1 MRAPAIKHDL
11 AVVAVEVGVR
21 ARLLPALCFVV
32 ELEALCCAQR
42 RAALEQI
49 AARIGLSDDATRV
62 ILDDADERASR
73 LAAAHALIKA
83 LIPHERAVMALISEA
98 ADVVRLD

>member
-1 MRAPAIKHDL
+1 M
-11 AVVAVEVGVR
+11 AVEVGMR
-21 ARLLPALCFVV
+21 ARLLPALSYTV

-49 AARIGLSDDATRV
+49 AARIGLSDEATRI
-62 ILDDADERASR
+62 ILDDADARASR

-83 LIPHERAVMALISEA
+83 LIPHERAVLALIAEV
-98 ADVVRLD
+98 ADDVRLD